1 MSAHKIRQKTKLYL
15 SIAVCLHAVVIY
27 THTVRES
34 ERFYSR
40 WLYSGSAKLK
50 IFFSRIH
57 DSVRCARSA
66 WSWPIYRDC
75 VQFSCKIFL
84 PFSLHI
90 FFHSHFLSYTHTH
103 TLSQFRSIEFI
114 LTRTQRQSRIQ
125 IYTHPHTYASSS
137 QGKRTGQLYL
147 LVHFYCIV
155 KVAQCVKKIL
165 NFILLTSD
173 PTTKAKKVK
182 NHNNNKFVRFIL
194 NFCASSN
201 PKFCWK

>member
-1 MSAHKIRQKTKLYL
+1 MTKTHGMAHIMSSSTVHTVTTWAQPYLYWDCVMSAHKIRQKTKLYL

-90 FFHSHFLSYTHTH
+90 FFYSHFLSYTHTH

-125 IYTHPHTYASSS
+125 IHASTHIR
-137 QGKRTGQLYL
+137 K
-147 LVHFYCIV
+147 
-155 KVAQCVKKIL
+155 
-165 NFILLTSD
+165 
-173 PTTKAKKVK
+173 
-182 NHNNNKFVRFIL
+182 
-194 NFCASSN
+194 
-201 PKFCWK
+201 